1 MLFEQPT
8 LTKYQHT
15 KKMEKHNGDNTV
27 KIPSL
32 WISLIPLLTLGLLL
46 VLVLKAY
53 GTDALGG
60 GIQIALLVASGV
72 CVALSTLVC
81 KTRWEIL
88 EEGIIENIK
97 SSAIAI
103 IILLMIGAITGTWML
118 SGVVP
123 TLICYGLD
131 ILSPAWF
138 LCASCIICGVVSL
151 MTGSSWT
158 TIATIGIAL
167 MGIGHALGF
176 SEGWIAGAV
185 ISGAYFGDKFSPLSD
200 TNVLATST
208 TEVPLFEHIK
218 YMSYTTLPTIAITL
232 IIFLL
237 ASLNHHS
244 GMTNDTEI
252 YSNALQSTFNISP
265 WLLIVPLLTGVM
277 IYLRLPALITL
288 FMATLFAAIA
298 LIIAQPQLLSTIAGE
313 AGSEGFW
320 PSLRGIM
327 TACYGS
333 TSIDT
338 GVPAV
343 NELVATRGM
352 SGMMDTIWLILCA
365 MCFGGVMT
373 GSRMLDSLTQ
383 LFLRFVRRTTSAVA
397 ATVGAGILFNAT
409 TSDQYISII
418 LSSRLFK
425 GVYKEL
431 GLEERLL
438 SRSVVDSST
447 VTSVLIPWNSCGMV
461 QSTVLGVATI
471 TYLPYCFFNYLTPIV
486 TILVAA
492 IGFKIYTKK
501 A

>member
-1 MLFEQPT
+1 MNT
-8 LTKYQHT
+8 QHNDT
-15 KKMEKHNGDNTV
+15 TV
-27 KIPSL
+27 KIPAL
-32 WISLIPLLTLGLLL
+32 WISLIPLLFLGLLL
-46 VLVLKAY
+46 ILVLNAY

-60 GIQIALLVASGV
+60 GIQIALLASSAV

-81 KTRWEIL
+81 KTPWEVL
-88 EEGIIENIK
+88 ENGVVENIK

-103 IILLMIGAITGTWML
+103 IILLMIGAITGTWMM

-131 ILSPAWF
+131 ILHPSWF
-138 LCASCIICGVVSL
+138 LCASCMICGVVSL

-158 TIATIGIAL
+158 TIATIGVAL

-218 YMSYTTLPTIAITL
+218 YMSFTTFPTIGITL
-232 IIFLL
+232 IIFLI
-237 ASLNHHS
+237 ASLNHAS
-244 GMTNDTEI
+244 GTIDGNEI

-265 WLLIVPLLTGVM
+265 WLLIVPILTGVM

-288 FMATLFAAIA
+288 FMATLFAVIA
-298 LIIAQPQLLSTIAGE
+298 LIIAQPQLLATIAGE
-313 AGSEGFW
+313 AGAEGFW
-320 PSLRGIM
+320 PAMRGVF

-333 TSIDT
+333 ASLET

-343 NELVATRGM
+343 NELIATRGM
-352 SGMMDTIWLILCA
+352 GGMMDTIWLILCA

-383 LFLRFVRRTTSAVA
+383 LFLRFVNRTTSAVA
-397 ATVGAGILFNAT
+397 ATVGAGVLFNTT

-425 GVYKEL
+425 GVYEKL
-431 GLEERLL
+431 GLEGRLL

-471 TYLPYCFFNYLTPIV
+471 TYLPYCFFNYLTPLA

-492 IGFKIYTKK
+492 IGFKVYKTTNKK

>member
-1 MLFEQPT
+1 MNT
-8 LTKYQHT
+8 HS
-15 KKMEKHNGDNTV
+15 NDSTV
-27 KIPSL
+27 KIPAL
-32 WISLIPLLTLGLLL
+32 WISLIPLLFLGLLL
-46 VLVLKAY
+46 ILVLKAY

-60 GIQIALLVASGV
+60 GIQIALLASTAV

-81 KTRWEIL
+81 KTPWEVL
-88 EEGIIENIK
+88 EEGIIANIK

-131 ILSPAWF
+131 ILHPSWF
-138 LCASCIICGVVSL
+138 LCASCIICSVVSL

-158 TIATIGIAL
+158 TIATIGVAL

-218 YMSYTTLPTIAITL
+218 YMSYTTFPTMGITL
-232 IIFLL
+232 IIFLV
-237 ASLNHHS
+237 ASLNHTS
-244 GMTNDTEI
+244 GMTNDTDI

-265 WLLIVPLLTGVM
+265 WLLIVPLLTGIM

-288 FMATLFAAIA
+288 FMASLFAVIA
-298 LIIAQPQLLSTIAGE
+298 LMIAQPQLLSVIAGE
-313 AGSEGFW
+313 AGAEGFW
-320 PSLRGIM
+320 PALRGVF

-333 TSIDT
+333 ASLDT

-352 SGMMDTIWLILCA
+352 GGMMDTIWLILCA

-383 LFLRFVRRTTSAVA
+383 LFLRFVHRTTSAVA
-397 ATVGAGILFNAT
+397 ATVGAGVLFNAT

-425 GVYKEL
+425 GVYDEL
-431 GLEERLL
+431 GLEQRLL

-471 TYLPYCFFNYLTPIV
+471 TYLPYCFFNYLTPLM
-486 TILVAA
+486 TILIAA
-492 IGFKIYTKK
+492 IGFKVYKSKATK

>member
-1 MLFEQPT
+1 MNTPNNES
-8 LTKYQHT
+8 
-15 KKMEKHNGDNTV
+15 TV
-27 KIPSL
+27 KIPAL
-32 WISLIPLLTLGLLL
+32 WISLIPLLFLGLSL

-60 GIQIALLVASGV
+60 GIQIALLASSAV

-81 KTRWEIL
+81 KTPWNIL
-88 EEGIIENIK
+88 EDGIVENIK
-97 SSAIAI
+97 SSAVAI

-123 TLICYGLD
+123 TLICYGLE
-131 ILSPAWF
+131 ILSPSWF
-138 LCASCIICGVVSL
+138 LCASCIICGIVSL

-158 TIATIGIAL
+158 TIATIGVAL

-218 YMSYTTLPTIAITL
+218 YMMYTTFPSIAITL
-232 IIFLL
+232 IIFLV
-237 ASLNHHS
+237 ASLSHTS
-244 GMTNDTEI
+244 GMTNDTDL
-252 YSNALQSTFNISP
+252 YSNALHSAFNISP

-288 FMATLFAAIA
+288 FMATLFAVVA

-313 AGSEGFW
+313 AGAEGFW
-320 PSLRGIM
+320 PALRGVF

-333 TSIDT
+333 ASIDT

-352 SGMMDTIWLILCA
+352 GGMMDTIWLILCA

-383 LFLRFVRRTTSAVA
+383 LFLRFIHRTTSAVA
-397 ATVGAGILFNAT
+397 TTVGAGILFNAT

-425 GVYKEL
+425 GVYEKL
-431 GLEERLL
+431 GLEGRLL

-471 TYLPYCFFNYLTPIV
+471 TYLPYCFFNYLSPII

-492 IGFKIYTKK
+492 IGFKIYKK
-501 A
+501 SPKMV